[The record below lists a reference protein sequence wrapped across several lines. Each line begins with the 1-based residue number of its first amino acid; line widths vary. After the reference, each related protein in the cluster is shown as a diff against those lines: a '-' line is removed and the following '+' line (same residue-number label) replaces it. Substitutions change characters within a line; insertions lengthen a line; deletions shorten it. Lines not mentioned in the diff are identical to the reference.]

1 MLSDATD
8 GISVAASDLMEDR
21 AAEGGN
27 AAETPGGQEPEETWE
42 PEAESDQDLPT
53 GYHIMQVEAEV
64 HIQPEEAP
72 SVATQTPVSLI
83 ADQDV
88 NILELVGGAGF
99 LIIKKKY

>member
-1 MLSDATD
+1 
-8 GISVAASDLMEDR
+8 
-21 AAEGGN
+21 
-27 AAETPGGQEPEETWE
+27 
-42 PEAESDQDLPT
+42 
-53 GYHIMQVEAEV
+53 MQVEAEV